1 MGSIPL
7 LRAEPVATDSISR
20 RLAAVDEVL
29 RSIALQ
35 TPMNSHSEL
44 KLDALRIIQPVELGV
59 KQVYQATI
67 ELVSFTDDRS
77 CCV

>member
-1 MGSIPL
+1 MATCRAKPL
-7 LRAEPVATDSISR
+7 ASDSIGR

-44 KLDALRIIQPVELGV
+44 KQDTPRNIQPMELGV
-59 KQVYQATI
+59 KQTQA
-67 ELVSFTDDRS
+67 VNP
-77 CCV
+77 